1 MSLPDDTGGRPLYAQ
16 VRERLIDRIRSGE
29 WKPGQLIANEFEIAA
44 EFGVSQGTA
53 RKAIGDLASEGLVV
67 RRQGRGTFVVEHTP
81 AHVLF
86 RFFNLFD
93 AGGVAVVPDSRD
105 VRSTLAQA
113 SSEERKA
120 LGLDPEA
127 GVIRISRV
135 RTRAGAPFITEK
147 ITLPDALF
155 PGLAEQAQMP
165 NTLYDLFQKAYGVL
179 VTRTDDRLSAVA
191 ADAETAAALGVLP
204 DTPLLRISR
213 IAFGLDD
220 KPVEWRVSLCHLADA
235 HYLAR
240 SR

>member
-1 MSLPDDTGGRPLYAQ
+1 MSLPDRDGDRPLYAQ
-16 VRERLIDRIRSGE
+16 VRERLIERIRSGE

-93 AGGVAVVPDSRD
+93 KTGAAVIPDSRD
-105 VRSTLAQA
+105 TRSSLALA
-113 SSEERKA
+113 SDEERKV
-120 LGLDPEA
+120 LGLDEA
-127 GVIRISRV
+127 AHVIRIG
-135 RTRAGAPFITEK
+135 RTRTRDGAPLISET
-147 ITLPDALF
+147 ITLPQALF
-155 PGLAEQAQMP
+155 PGLAEQTQVP

-191 ADAETAAALGVLP
+191 ADAHTADVLGLSP
-204 DTPLLRISR
+204 GAPLLRIDR
-213 IAFGLDD
+213 TAYGLDD
-220 KPVEWRVSLCHLADA
+220 RPVEWRVSLCHLAGA

-240 SR
+240 NR